1 MSWTSPIL
9 AKFLEEIKIPA
20 LILLVSASA
29 SPLWYNSWL
38 RKADLIQV

>member
-29 SPLWYNSWL
+29 SLWYNSWL